1 MQRIILGLFLI
12 IACALPGSAR
22 ERSSAARS
30 LVGMWEIVEYS
41 QTEQDSG
48 VVRFANDRPSGHLVY
63 TKNGRM
69 VAWVTRNNRPAA
81 DLVPSDEVRVAWQKA
96 IIAGYS
102 GRYTLKPGI
111 VTHHVESAWNPAWVG
126 TDQVRRYELNGDR
139 LVIHTMPYRTSFDGK
154 MIVSR
159 LVFRRVA

>member
-1 MQRIILGLFLI
+1 MQRLSLALLLAGT
-12 IACALPGSAR
+12 CALPGSAEVR
-22 ERSSAARS
+22 TPAPPS

-48 VVRFANDRPSGHLVY
+48 IVRFANDRPSGHLVY
-63 TKNGRM
+63 TANGRM
-69 VAWVTRNNRPAA
+69 VAWVTRNDRPASE
-81 DLVPSDEVRVAWQKA
+81 LVPSDAVRVAWQKA

-102 GRYTLKPGI
+102 GRYTLKPGT
-111 VTHHVESAWNPAWVG
+111 VTHHVELAWNPAWVG
-126 TDQVRRYELNGDR
+126 TDQVRRYQLDGDR
-139 LVIHTMPYRTSFDGK
+139 LTIHTIPYRTSFDGK